1 MQADCGVSI
10 LGEFKSHLDF
20 LDDHGPG
27 QQAVGGPA
35 LAGRLD
41 QMTSR
46 DPWQAQPICDSV
58 KDATVLSL

>member
-46 DPWQAQPICDSV
+46 DP
-58 KDATVLSL
+58 